1 METENRAQFTHGLSS
16 LESIEVMA
24 QFQQKALDANIR
36 SLPQI
41 AQAADAAAARLLKSQ
56 GRMIYVG
63 AGTSVRVGV
72 QDGSELM
79 PTFNWPAHRLAFL
92 IAGGQKA
99 LLQAVENAEDDAAQG
114 IIDMQALKPTPND
127 VIIAVAASG
136 NTPFTLAALEEAK
149 TQRALTIGVY
159 SNPDSQL
166 EKKADIPI
174 LLRTGAEF
182 ISGSTRLSAGT
193 AQKICLNMLSTQI
206 MINLGRTYEGLMV
219 YVQASNRKLVE
230 RSQKMAV
237 EISGKPLSDV
247 QTIWQQTHGRLPLT
261 LLMLTG
267 LSLND
272 AQTLLNAH
280 YGHFPNAYTEA
291 LTIIKNELSP
301 SKER

>member
-1 METENRAQFTHGLSS
+1 METEKRAEFTQGLSS
-16 LESIEVMA
+16 LESIEIMA

-41 AQAADAAAARLLKSQ
+41 AQAADSASARLLKSQ
-56 GRMIYVG
+56 GRLIYVG

-72 QDGSELM
+72 QDGSELK
-79 PTFNWPAHRLAFL
+79 PTFNWPNHRLAFL
-92 IAGGQKA
+92 VAGGTKA
-99 LLQAVENAEDDAAQG
+99 LLEAVENAEDNAPQG
-114 IIDMQALKPTPND
+114 LADMQALKPTAND
-127 VIIAVAASG
+127 VVIAIAASG

-149 TQRALTIGVY
+149 AQGALTIGIY
-159 SNPDSQL
+159 ANPDSQL
-166 EKKADIPI
+166 EKKAEIPI

-219 YVQASNRKLVE
+219 YVQASNHKLVQ

-237 EISGKPLSDV
+237 EISGKPLNEV
-247 QTIWQQTHGRLPLT
+247 QTVWQQTHGRLPLT

-280 YGHFPNAYTEA
+280 YGHFPNAYKEA
-291 LTIIKNELSP
+291 LTTMKN
-301 SKER
+301 K